1 MQDLRFAFRQ
11 LLKNPGFTA
20 VAVLTLALCIGA
32 NLAIFA
38 VVDAILVRPLPFP
51 QSDRLVTIFN
61 SYPKAGIE
69 RIGSSVV
76 NYYEGRG
83 SLDSFSQLALWREG
97 TGAVGEAGS
106 PAQEIVAHVTPEFF
120 AVLGVGPGLGR
131 AFTEEEM
138 SYETDDV
145 AILTDAY
152 WRRHFNADPAILGR
166 QVRVDGQSKTIIG
179 VLPPGFRF
187 LSSKARLFLPHA
199 SSIRDRA
206 INRRYNDMNSL
217 MIARLKPG
225 AALGTAQ
232 AELDAHNA
240 AHAAED
246 PIAKIVAEGGGHSVV
261 TPLHA
266 DHVQSIRPT
275 LWLLQGGVFFLL
287 LIGGVNL
294 VNLLLIRAS
303 SRARELSIRQSLGA
317 GRRQVIR
324 QVMTETVLLT
334 LIGGMLGLGV
344 GAAGIH
350 LLAAMGVERLPLGT
364 EVAFNGRLAL
374 AALAG
379 SVALG
384 VVIALPLAWFHL
396 RGSLVRVLQSDSRG
410 GTGSLAVQRLRHGF
424 IVAQIALAF
433 VLLTSAG
440 LLGLSL
446 QRVLAVSPGF
456 QADHTLT
463 GRITLPSTRYA
474 DDEARLAFTERL
486 LEEVG
491 RLPGV
496 SAVGVTDNVPLSG
509 TQASVNAIP
518 VMGHVPQP
526 GDSLRVHYNYGVNG
540 EYFAALGIPLLEG
553 RGLEA
558 ADSRRD
564 ERICV
569 VDEDFAKRYW
579 PQGEALGQ
587 RLFRG
592 LEERP
597 AAEAFR
603 VVGVVRAVKQ
613 ADLTES
619 QAQGAVY
626 FPYRHHAS
634 IGLYLVART
643 GQHPDTFAATLQQVV
658 RGLDPELPITDLH
671 SMEVRIADSLVA
683 RRSPALLAGIFA
695 AVALTL
701 AAIGTYGV
709 LAYAVAQR
717 RREIGV
723 RMALG
728 ALPGQ
733 IGRHF
738 LAQGLRLLSAGMV
751 LGILGAWGAGQM
763 MQGVLFDVPPL
774 HPATLAGTVVV
785 MTMASLLACWL
796 PSRRATKV
804 DPMEAL
810 RTE

>member
-1 MQDLRFAFRQ
+1 MQDLRFALRQ

-20 VAVLTLALCIGA
+20 VAVLTLALCLGA

-51 QSDRLVTIFN
+51 QSDRLVAVFN

-69 RIGSSVV
+69 RIGSSVA
-76 NYYEGRG
+76 NYYEQRG
-83 SLDSFSQLALWREG
+83 SLAAFSQLTLWREG
-97 TGAVGEAGS
+97 AAAVGEAGS

-120 AVLGVGPGLGR
+120 AVLGVGPRLGR

-145 AILTDAY
+145 AILTEAY
-152 WRRHFNADPAILGR
+152 WRRHFNSDPAILGR
-166 QVRVDGQSKTIIG
+166 QIRVDGQSKTIIG

-199 SSIRDRA
+199 SSVEDRDVNQRHS
-206 INRRYNDMNSL
+206 NLDSM
-217 MIARLKPG
+217 MIARFKPG
-225 AALGTAQ
+225 ATLGAAQ

-240 AHAAED
+240 AHADEYPHPKMIAE
-246 PIAKIVAEGGGHSVV
+246 AGFQSVV

-287 LIGGVNL
+287 LIGGINL

-303 SRARELSIRQSLGA
+303 GRARELSIRQSLGA
-317 GRRQVIR
+317 GRRHVIR
-324 QVMTETVLLT
+324 QVMTETTLLALT
-334 LIGGMLGLGV
+334 GGALGLGV
-344 GAAGIH
+344 GALGIQ
-350 LLAAMGVERLPLGT
+350 LLAALGVERLPLGA

-396 RGSLVRVLQSDSRG
+396 RGSLAQALQSDSRG
-410 GTGSLAVQRLRHGF
+410 GTGSRAVQRLRHGF

-433 VLLTSAG
+433 VLLTGAG

-456 QADHTLT
+456 QADHTLA

-474 DDEARLAFTERL
+474 NDESRLAFTERL
-486 LEEVG
+486 IEEMG
-491 RLPGV
+491 RRPGV
-496 SAVGVTDNVPLSG
+496 SAVGVSDNVPLNG
-509 TQASVNAIP
+509 TKDNVTAIR
-518 VMGHVPQP
+518 VAGHVPQP
-526 GDSLRVHYNYGVNG
+526 GDSIRVHYSYSVNG
-540 EYFAALGIPLLEG
+540 EYFAALSIPLLEG

-564 ERICV
+564 QRVCV

-579 PQGEALGQ
+579 PQGGWLGQ
-587 RLFRG
+587 RLFNDAVE
-592 LEERP
+592 LP
-597 AAEAFR
+597 DDQAFR

-626 FPYRHHAS
+626 FPFRHRALN
-634 IGLYLVART
+634 GVYLVVRT
-643 GQHPDTFAATLQQVV
+643 GQRPDSFASTLQQVV
-658 RGLDPELPITDLH
+658 RGLDPELTITDLH
-671 SMEVRIADSLVA
+671 SMEARIADSLVA
-683 RRSPALLAGIFA
+683 RRSPALLAGLFA
-695 AVALTL
+695 GVALAL
-701 AAIGTYGV
+701 AGIGTYGV

-738 LAQGLRLLSAGMV
+738 LALGLRLLAVGML
-751 LGILGAWGAGQM
+751 LGVVGAWGTGQM
-763 MQGVLFDVPPL
+763 MQGVLFGVPPL
-774 HPATLAGTVVV
+774 PLATLAGTIVV
-785 MTMASLLACWL
+785 MTIVALLACWL
-796 PSRRATKV
+796 PARRATKV

-810 RTE
+810 RE